1 MNKPVDKSKENTKMW
16 SAYELAMN
24 LGFMIVIPIVLF
36 GVGGV
41 MLDKYLGTTPIFI
54 FAGFILAM
62 TSGLGIVYIKTKD
75 IVVMGKPK
83 SGNNVTVSK
92 DIKNK

>member
-1 MNKPVDKSKENTKMW
+1 MDKQNEKSKENARMW

-24 LGFMIVIPIVLF
+24 LGFMIVTPIILF

-41 MLDKYLGTTPIFI
+41 LLDKYLGTTPIFI
-54 FAGFILAM
+54 FVGFLLAM

-75 IVVMGKPK
+75 MVVLGKPK
-83 SGNNVTVSK
+83 KAIPK
-92 DIKNK
+92 DEKNK